1 MMFYAWPTGENF
13 FRYSRDLHNAQATAP
28 VFARFIRLLSKYT
41 DAERINILAYSA
53 GTQLVTDALA
63 FLGSN
68 AEELDREAYSD
79 KLRLGSI
86 YLVGGDV
93 ELNGFTRSLRQFV
106 DLTENVTITINEE
119 DFVLK
124 LSKLFSRKSRAGSPD
139 IEELDDEMIDWS
151 VALSRTDNY
160 DVIYIDPGVIPDVGV
175 RSHDYWYTSSW
186 VSSDALL
193 LLNFR
198 GSPLERGLEPVESS
212 RGYELWT
219 FPSDYHKKIATSLEQ
234 LSSPKQD

>member
-1 MMFYAWPTGENF
+1 
-13 FRYSRDLHNAQATAP
+13 
-28 VFARFIRLLSKYT
+28 
-41 DAERINILAYSA
+41 
-53 GTQLVTDALA
+53 
-63 FLGSN
+63 
-68 AEELDREAYSD
+68 
-79 KLRLGSI
+79 
-86 YLVGGDV
+86 
-93 ELNGFTRSLRQFV
+93 
-106 DLTENVTITINEE
+106 
-119 DFVLK
+119 
-124 LSKLFSRKSRAGSPD
+124 
-139 IEELDDEMIDWS
+139 MIDWS

-198 GSPLERGLEPVESS
+198 GSPLERGLEPIESS
-212 RGYELWT
+212 CGYELWT